1 MAGLNSIMR
10 MRYRLFEVI
19 LYIFLRFS
27 LVTTTP
33 GVSFIDYKLVVNYF
47 QAVWLCGILIVII
60 AFVTF

>member
-33 GVSFIDYKLVVNYF
+33 G
-47 QAVWLCGILIVII
+47 AVIHRL
-60 AFVTF
+60 